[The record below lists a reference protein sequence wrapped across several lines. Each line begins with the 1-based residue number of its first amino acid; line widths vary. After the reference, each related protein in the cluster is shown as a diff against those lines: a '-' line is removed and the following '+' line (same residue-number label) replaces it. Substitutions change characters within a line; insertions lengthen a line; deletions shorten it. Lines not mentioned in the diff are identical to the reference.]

1 MGGSKDEGVHRM
13 STHQN
18 ASHLTQR
25 TQGLLIRQ
33 QDVTEH
39 LILTGSAFNP
49 GVPGLLD
56 TTQPSDWLHSCIMLH
71 PVWARIHAVMPVTAS
86 SASPDL
92 GLLQQ
97 HLGHTTQLTCNHA
110 ASR

>member
-1 MGGSKDEGVHRM
+1 M
-13 STHQN
+13 HQN

-56 TTQPSDWLHSCIMLH
+56 TTQPSDWLHSCYNAALSLGKN
-71 PVWARIHAVMPVTAS
+71 PRCHACHGFLSFT
-86 SASPDL
+86 
-92 GLLQQ
+92 
-97 HLGHTTQLTCNHA
+97 
-110 ASR
+110 